1 MRTSWADAV
10 ASAESSAASSASASA
25 SASGSTAVPRPAR
38 SSYVPP
44 HLRNRPASSDPPASS
59 APADL
64 AFRPAAAPSS
74 GFRWGGGPIRDTAR
88 HGFGGGGRI
97 GGGGG
102 WNHRAG
108 GGDRGRER
116 EANPFANEE
125 DEGTEAPFNDQEN
138 TGINFDAYED
148 IPVETSGDNVP
159 PPVNTFAEIDLGDA
173 LNENIRR
180 CKYVKP
186 TPVQRHAIPISLAG
200 RDLMACAQTGSGKT
214 AAFCF
219 PIISGI
225 MRGGP
230 AQRPRGSRTAYPLAL
245 ILSPTRE
252 LSVQIHAEARKFAY
266 QTGVKVVVAYGGAP
280 INQQLRDLER
290 GVEILVATPG
300 RLVDLLERAR
310 VSLQMIRYLA
320 LDEADRMLDMGF
332 EPQIRRIVEQMD
344 MPPSGV
350 RQTMLF
356 SATFPKEIQRLASDF
371 LAYYIFL
378 AVGRVGSS
386 TDLIVQR
393 VEFVLESDKRSHLMD
408 LLHAQ
413 RANGVQGKQALTLV
427 FVETKKGADS
437 LEHWLCM
444 NGFPATTI
452 HGDRTQQERE
462 HALRSFKSGLTPI
475 LVATD
480 VAARGLDIPHV
491 AHVVN
496 FDLPNDID
504 DYVHRIGRTGRAGKS
519 GLATA
524 FFNENNSNLARSLAD
539 LMQEANQAV
548 PAWLARYAAHSSYGG
563 GGRNRRAGGGG
574 RFGGR
579 DFRRDNRGGGSG
591 GGDYYGGG
599 NIGGGGG
606 GGGGAS
612 TGYGGGGSAGFT
624 SAWD

>member
-10 ASAESSAASSASASA
+10 ATADSSAAATSASPSNIA
-25 SASGSTAVPRPAR
+25 AV
-38 SSYVPP
+38 S
-44 HLRNRPASSDPPASS
+44 
-59 APADL
+59 
-64 AFRPAAAPSS
+64 
-74 GFRWGGGPIRDTAR
+74 
-88 HGFGGGGRI
+88 
-97 GGGGG
+97 
-102 WNHRAG
+102 
-108 GGDRGRER
+108 
-116 EANPFANEE
+116 
-125 DEGTEAPFNDQEN
+125 
-138 TGINFDAYED
+138 
-148 IPVETSGDNVP
+148 TSGETVP

-186 TPVQRHAIPISLAG
+186 TPVQRHAIPISLGG

-225 MRGGP
+225 MRGPPGP
-230 AQRPRGSRTAYPLAL
+230 RQRGSRTVYPLAL

-252 LSVQIHAEARKFAY
+252 LSCQIHEEARKFAY
-266 QTGVKVVVAYGGAP
+266 QTGVRVVVAYGGAP

-310 VSLQMIRYLA
+310 VSLQHIRYLA

-344 MPPSGV
+344 MPPRGQ

-371 LAYYIFL
+371 LNNYIFL

-393 VEFVLESDKRSHLMD
+393 VEFVPESDKRSYLMD

-413 RANGVQGKQALTLV
+413 RDTGVHGKQALTLV
-427 FVETKKGADS
+427 FVETKRGADS

-462 HALRSFKSGLTPI
+462 HALRSFKSGTTPI

-491 AHVVN
+491 AHVIN

-504 DYVHRIGRTGRAGKS
+504 DYVHRIGRTGRAGKT
-519 GLATA
+519 GRATA
-524 FFNENNSNLARSLAD
+524 FFNESNSSLARALTE
-539 LMQEANQAV
+539 LMQESNQEV
-548 PAWLARYAAHSSYGG
+548 PDWLTRFPTARSYGG
-563 GGRNRRAGGGG
+563 SGRHRRSGGA

-579 DFRRDNRGGGSG
+579 DFRRDSTFSRGGGGSG
-591 GGDYYGGG
+591 YGGG
-599 NIGGGGG
+599 SY
-606 GGGGAS
+606 GAS
-612 TGYGGGGSAGFT
+612 SGYGGGSVHIQRGAQEPMGNFNASEKMTKIKFEIQR
-624 SAWD
+624 